1 MATRQSNVVIT
12 ANGKQAEAVLTAINE
27 RVKTL
32 AASEKQLQAALKQI
46 IGCLIIAA

>member
-27 RVKTL
+27 RVKSL

-46 IGCLIIAA
+46 TGCLIISA